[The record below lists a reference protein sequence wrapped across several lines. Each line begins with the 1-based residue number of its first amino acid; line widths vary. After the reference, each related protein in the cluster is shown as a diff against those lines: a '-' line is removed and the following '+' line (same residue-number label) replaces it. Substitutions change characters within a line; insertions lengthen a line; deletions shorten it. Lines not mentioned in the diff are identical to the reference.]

1 MTVLDC
7 LKPLTLSAVGN
18 DDRMLRNKFVV
29 VCKCPRGTDTINC
42 QMPGPRD
49 SICETNARGFPG
61 GGGMLT
67 VGIDSHIS
75 HAISVLT
82 AKFQSSLKLTK
93 YRQLYNGLEL
103 LCRFQLPNAVFCH
116 FEVL

>member
-1 MTVLDC
+1 MTTGCCETSL
-7 LKPLTLSAVGN
+7 LLFANTRGAGTLLTV
-18 DDRMLRNKFVV
+18 
-29 VCKCPRGTDTINC
+29 KCPGSGTH
-42 QMPGPRD
+42 R
-49 SICETNARGFPG
+49 ETNARGFP

-103 LCRFQLPNAVFCH
+103 LCIF
-116 FEVL
+116 